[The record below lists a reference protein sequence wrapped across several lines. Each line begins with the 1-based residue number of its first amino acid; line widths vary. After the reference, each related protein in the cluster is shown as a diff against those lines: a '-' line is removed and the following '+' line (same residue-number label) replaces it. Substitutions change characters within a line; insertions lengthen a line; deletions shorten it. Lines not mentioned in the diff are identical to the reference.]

1 MNASDVRDA
10 LSAVTEDLVDRVK
23 RAALGDAP
31 APRVTEGSPGTEGR
45 VFQINLSNGGVP
57 KLPVAGARVTKNGV
71 AGDRQK
77 HTTFHG
83 GPERA
88 VSLFSLEVIE
98 RLRAEGHPIEPGST
112 GENVTVSGLD
122 WSLLAP
128 GSRVS
133 LGDEVV
139 LEITGYAA
147 PCGSIRASF
156 AGGRFKRISQKV
168 NPSESRLYARVL
180 SEGGITTG
188 DAARVLEVGERGIS
202 GQPNESPGRRSTPPA
217 TERV

>member
-23 RAALGDAP
+23 RAAHGDAP
-31 APRVTEGSPGTEGR
+31 APRVTEGAPGTVGR
-45 VFQINLSNGGVP
+45 VFQINLSDGGVP
-57 KLPVAGARVTKNGV
+57 KLPVPEARVTKNGV
-71 AGDRQK
+71 VGDRQK
-77 HTTFHG
+77 HTAFHG

-88 VSLFSLEVIE
+88 VSLFSLDVIE
-98 RLRAEGHPIEPGST
+98 RLRSEGHPIEPGST
-112 GENVTVSGLD
+112 GENVTVAGLD

-128 GSRVS
+128 GSRLAV
-133 LGDEVV
+133 GPEVV

-168 NPSESRLYARVL
+168 NPGESRLYTRVL
-180 SEGGITTG
+180 GEGRITAG
-188 DAARVLEVGERGIS
+188 DAVRVLGAAARQGS
-202 GQPNESPGRRSTPPA
+202 GRAGNAFDAGASPDAAGGA
-217 TERV
+217 

>member
-23 RAALGDAP
+23 RAARGDAP
-31 APRVTEGSPGTEGR
+31 APRVAEGAPGTVGS
-45 VFQINLSNGGVP
+45 VFRINLSNGGVP
-57 KLPVAGARVTKNGV
+57 KLPVAEARVTPNGIV
-71 AGDRQK
+71 GDRQR
-77 HTTFHG
+77 HPAFHG

-112 GENVTVSGLD
+112 GENVTVAGLD

-128 GSRVS
+128 GSRLA
-133 LGDEVV
+133 LGGEVV

-147 PCGSIRASF
+147 PCATIKGSF
-156 AGGRFKRISQKV
+156 AQGRFKRISQKV
-168 NPSESRLYARVL
+168 NPGESRLYARVL
-180 SEGGITTG
+180 TEGRIAAG
-188 DAARVLEVGERGIS
+188 DEARVLDVRGRRAVEQS
-202 GQPNESPGRRSTPPA
+202 NESFDERPAPAA
-217 TERV
+217 TETV

>member
-23 RAALGDAP
+23 RAALGGAP
-31 APRVTEGSPGTEGR
+31 APRVAEGAPGTVGS

-57 KLPVAGARVTKNGV
+57 KLPVSEARVTTNGIV
-71 AGDRQK
+71 GDRQK
-77 HTTFHG
+77 HTVFHG

-98 RLRAEGHPIEPGST
+98 RVRAEGHPIEPGST

-122 WSLLAP
+122 WTLLAP
-128 GSRVS
+128 GSRLAV
-133 LGDEVV
+133 GREVV
-139 LEITGYAA
+139 LEVTGYAA

-156 AGGRFKRISQKV
+156 ADGRFKRISQKV
-168 NPSESRLYARVL
+168 NPGESRLYTRVL
-180 SEGGITTG
+180 GEGRISAN
-188 DAARVLEVGERGIS
+188 DEVRVLGGE
-202 GQPNESPGRRSTPPA
+202 
-217 TERV
+217 

>member
-1 MNASDVRDA
+1 MNASDVKDA
-10 LSAVTEDLVDRVK
+10 VSAAAEDLIDRVK

-31 APRVTEGSPGTEGR
+31 APRVAEGAPGTAGR
-45 VFQINLSNGGVP
+45 VFQINLSDGGVP
-57 KLPVAGARVTKNGV
+57 KLPVAEARVTANGI

-77 HTTFHG
+77 HTVFHG

-98 RLRAEGHPIEPGST
+98 RLRAEGHPVGPGST
-112 GENVTVSGLD
+112 GENVTVAGVD
-122 WSLLAP
+122 WRLLAP
-128 GSRVS
+128 GSRLA

-139 LEITGYAA
+139 LEITSYAA

-168 NPSESRLYARVL
+168 NPGESRLYARVL
-180 SEGGITTG
+180 REGRVRAG
-188 DAARVLEVGERGIS
+188 DAARVLGGV
-202 GQPNESPGRRSTPPA
+202 RS
-217 TERV
+217 

>member
-23 RAALGDAP
+23 RAARGDAP
-31 APRVTEGSPGTEGR
+31 APRVTEGAPGTTGR
-45 VFQINLSNGGVP
+45 VYRINLSNGGVP
-57 KLPVAGARVTKNGV
+57 KLPVAEARVTANGIV
-71 AGDRQK
+71 GDRQK
-77 HTTFHG
+77 HTVFHG

-112 GENVTVSGLD
+112 GENLTVAGLD
-122 WSLLAP
+122 WPLLAP
-128 GSRVS
+128 GSRLAV
-133 LGDEVV
+133 GPEVV
-139 LEITGYAA
+139 LEVTGYAA

-168 NPSESRLYARVL
+168 NPGESRLYTRVVGEGRIGAGDEVRVL
-180 SEGGITTG
+180 DVGG
-188 DAARVLEVGERGIS
+188 RGERAG
-202 GQPNESPGRRSTPPA
+202 GALAESASPA
-217 TERV
+217 AAEMV

>member
-31 APRVTEGSPGTEGR
+31 APRVAEGAPGTVGR

-57 KLPVAGARVTKNGV
+57 KLPVAGAQVTKNGL

-98 RLRAEGHPIEPGST
+98 RLRAEGHPVEPGST

-122 WSLLAP
+122 WPLLAP
-128 GSRVS
+128 GSRVAIGS
-133 LGDEVV
+133 EVV

-168 NPSESRLYARVL
+168 NPGESRLYARVL
-180 SEGGITTG
+180 GEGSITTG
-188 DAARVLEVGERGIS
+188 DAARVLDVGGRRTC
-202 GQPNESPGRRSTPPA
+202 GQSDESPGGRSTPA
-217 TERV
+217 AAERV

>member
-1 MNASDVRDA
+1 MNASDVKDA
-10 LSAVTEDLVDRVK
+10 LSAATEDIIDRVK
-23 RAALGDAP
+23 RAARGDAP
-31 APRVTEGSPGTEGR
+31 APRVTEGAPGTTGR
-45 VFQINLSNGGVP
+45 VFRINLSDGGVP
-57 KLPVAGARVTKNGV
+57 KLPVAEARVTKGGV

-77 HTTFHG
+77 HTVFHG

-98 RLRAEGHPIEPGST
+98 RLRSEGHPIEPGST
-112 GENVTVSGLD
+112 GENVTVAGLD

-128 GSRVS
+128 GSRLA

-139 LEITGYAA
+139 LEITSYAA

-168 NPSESRLYARVL
+168 NP
-180 SEGGITTG
+180 
-188 DAARVLEVGERGIS
+188 GE
-202 GQPNESPGRRSTPPA
+202 
-217 TERV
+217 